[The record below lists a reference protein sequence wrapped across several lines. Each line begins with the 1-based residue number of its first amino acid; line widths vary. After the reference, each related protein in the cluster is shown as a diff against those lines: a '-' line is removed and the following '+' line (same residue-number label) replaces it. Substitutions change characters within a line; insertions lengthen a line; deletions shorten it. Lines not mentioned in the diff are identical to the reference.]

1 MGREGPSSESLRKRR
16 AGNEVRGQ
24 QQQFSYYNVS
34 MAAGEEQQHTTPC
47 GTRTNSDSTHTYKY
61 IQKTPLQEYFS
72 HHWTTE
78 HIYIQT

>member
-1 MGREGPSSESLRKRR
+1 MGREAPSSESLRKKR

-47 GTRTNSDSTHTYKY
+47 GTRTNSDSTH
-61 IQKTPLQEYFS
+61 IQIHTEDAFTGISL
-72 HHWTTE
+72 TTLDN
-78 HIYIQT
+78 